1 MSGFPELTEEQ
12 IAERLRPLLKDSAH
26 DPAHYKGAVEC
37 IAAIKA
43 SLSPVGYR
51 GYLKGNIMKYLWR
64 YEKKGGVQDLEKAR
78 VYLNWLID
86 DNTPSND

>member
-1 MSGFPELTEEQ
+1 MNLTKEQ
-12 IAERLRPLLKDSAH
+12 YEGRMESKSKTDQPH
-26 DPAHYKGAVEC
+26 DPEHYKGEIEC
-37 IAAIKA
+37 IDAIRA
-43 SLSPVGYR
+43 SMTPGAYR

-86 DNTPSND
+86 DNTPGND

>member
-1 MSGFPELTEEQ
+1 MNITKEQ
-12 IAERLRPLLKDSAH
+12 YKARMQSKSKTDQPH
-26 DPAHYKGAVEC
+26 DPDHYKGAVEC

-64 YEKKGGVQDLEKAR
+64 YEKKGGLQDLEKAR

-86 DNTPSND
+86 DNTPGND